1 MAHLQVKRWA
11 QYQHEDERRRS
22 QKKETK
28 IKSLLKSGDIQ
39 TGVKNITR
47 LDKTQGPLGK
57 SKKWAII

>member
-28 IKSLLKSGDIQ
+28 ITAIVIKTNNSNLLKW
-39 TGVKNITR
+39 R
-47 LDKTQGPLGK
+47 DKKVATTI
-57 SKKWAII
+57 SRII